1 MTTTQPLTLPPLAPG
16 LPFVGSLL
24 ALANDA
30 QDFFYT
36 QYRKLGNVFRVRAL
50 GQEFKVLA
58 GPEINILLATQADA
72 FSAWDIWGPVIR
84 DFGGR
89 KTLTM
94 LDGPDHARMRRLMR
108 KSFSR
113 EALVSN
119 VPMVVE
125 LTTSFLKSHPLN
137 ERIPATRFMQHLTAN
152 ILGTLSNERLP
163 GEYFNDIVYW
173 WTTILE
179 VHISHLKPVSTLE
192 SPAYQQAR
200 GRAKEFASSVFMQRQ
215 ANRPTDPAGDEDNFL
230 DNLADASQQDP
241 DFLSHDEAL
250 FLTLAGYF
258 AGLDTVANVSSFMLY
273 ELLRHPAILAD
284 ARAEA
289 DRVFGDGVPSAE
301 AFRDMPTLHAVAQE
315 TLRLY
320 PIAGALPRIATR
332 DFEFGG
338 YTIPKGEQ
346 FMIATA
352 APHFSPE
359 FYAEP
364 YTFDIERYHEPRN
377 ENKKRGVFA
386 PFGAGPH
393 TCLGAGLAEVQIM
406 LVVATLLRFAEF
418 SMDPVNYKMK
428 KVYTPSMTP
437 KGFGIRLTA
446 WRH

>member
-1 MTTTQPLTLPPLAPG
+1 MTTSTTPPLAPG
-16 LPFVGSLL
+16 LPFVGSVL

-36 QYRKLGNVFRVRAL
+36 QYRTLGPIFRVKAL

-58 GPEINILLATQADA
+58 GPEINILMATQAEA
-72 FSAWDIWGPVIR
+72 FTAWDTWEPVVR
-84 DFGGR
+84 DFGGK

-108 KSFSR
+108 KTFSR

-119 VPMVVE
+119 VPQVTNHIKE
-125 LTTSFLKSHPLN
+125 FIHQRTLG
-137 ERIPATRFMQHLTAN
+137 ERIPVARFIQHLTAN
-152 ILGTLSNERLP
+152 VLGLLSNERTP
-163 GEYFNDIVYW
+163 GEYFDDIVLW

-179 VHISHLKPVSTLE
+179 VHVAHLKPVSTLQ
-192 SPAYQQAR
+192 SDTYQRAR
-200 GRAKEFASSVFMQRQ
+200 NRAKEFASIVFAERK
-215 ANRPTDPAGDEDNFL
+215 ANRPAGDEDNFL
-230 DNLADASQQDP
+230 DNLADASEQDP

-258 AGLDTVANVSSFMLY
+258 AGLDTVANVTAFMLY
-273 ELLRHPAILAD
+273 ELLQHPEILKA

-289 DRVFGDGVPSAE
+289 DTAFANGSPSADS
-301 AFRDMPTLHAVAQE
+301 FRNMPTLHAVAQE

-320 PIAGALPRIATR
+320 PIAGTLPRVATR
-332 DFEFGG
+332 DFEFAG
-338 YTIPKGEQ
+338 YTIPKGET

-359 FYAEP
+359 FYTNP
-364 YTFDIERYHEPRN
+364 YIFDIERFHEPRN
-377 ENKKRGVFA
+377 EHKKRGVFA

-406 LVVATLLRFAEF
+406 LSIATILHEADFV
-418 SMDPVNYKMK
+418 MDPLNYKLK

-437 KGFGIRLTA
+437 KGFGIKFTA
-446 WRH
+446 WRN